1 MAISSLLRAQNVSN
15 VEAKQISNTIEINYT
30 LDQLA
35 DISLHMS
42 FNGGKSYTYTPRVLS
57 GDIGKDITAGRN
69 KIIWNWKNE
78 GIHENMHNVCF
89 KVIATLRS
97 DLSKEIFSIY
107 GVTFAM
113 IKVEG
118 GTFTMGATSEQ
129 GSDAESNEKPKHK
142 VTLSDYYIGQTEVT
156 QELWEAV
163 MGTTIQQQRDKENRS
178 LVLKG
183 TGDRYPMY
191 FVNLY
196 ECQQFVKALNSLL
209 YNKLNGKKFALPTEA
224 QWEFAARGGTKSNTY
239 KYSGSNDINI
249 VAWYSYNAQSSSH
262 KVGLKAPN
270 ELGIYDMS
278 GNVWEWCQDWYGGYK
293 GFSQTNPTGS
303 DKGNGYVYR
312 GGSWYNGA
320 QSSRVSYRVHDAGT
334 RHNHIGF
341 RLVLQ

>member
-1 MAISSLLRAQNVSN
+1 MTVPALLNAQNVNN
-15 VEAKQISNTIEINYT
+15 VEARQISNIIEINYT
-30 LDQLA
+30 LDQSA
-35 DISLHMS
+35 DVSLLMS
-42 FNGGKSYTYTPRVLS
+42 LDGGKSYTYSPHVLS
-57 GDIGKDITAGRN
+57 GDIGNDILPGRN
-69 KIIWNWKNE
+69 KIVWDWKNE
-78 GIHENMHNVCF
+78 GVRENMYNVRF
-89 KVIATLRS
+89 KIIASLRS

-107 GVTFAM
+107 GVTFTM

-129 GSDAESNEKPKHK
+129 GSDAEGNEKPKHK

-156 QELWEAV
+156 QELWQAV

-178 LVLKG
+178 FALKG
-183 TGDRYPMY
+183 IGDKCPMY
-191 FVNLY
+191 YINIY
-196 ECQQFVKALNSLL
+196 ECQQFVKSLNSLL
-209 YNKLNGKKFALPTEA
+209 YEKLNGRKFALPTEA

-239 KYSGSNDINI
+239 KYSGSNDVST

-262 KVGLKAPN
+262 KVGTKAPN

-278 GNVWEWCQDWYGGYK
+278 GNVWEWCQDLYGGYK
-293 GFSQTNPTGS
+293 GFSQTNPIGPDT
-303 DKGNGYVYR
+303 GNGYVYR

-320 QSSRVSYRVHDAGT
+320 QSSRVSCRVQDAGT